1 MKLKAIKRA
10 WYANRMIEVDDI
22 VDFDGDKVPS
32 WGTLADGECVGKV
45 EKVEEKEEGKQS
57 IVDTLKEKVGDM
69 FGFMQKDAAEEVE
82 SDAQESVETESDNQ
96 PEETPEQQLEYMK
109 DLAVANDIWA
119 DIDEEKMTVVEQM
132 SVLMAALKAKNI
144 EV

>member
-10 WYANRMIEVDDI
+10 WYNNKMVEVDDF

-32 WGTLADGECVGKV
+32 WGTLADGEVVGKV
-45 EKVEEKEEGKQS
+45 EKAEEKEEGKQS

-69 FGFMQKDAAEEVE
+69 FGLIQKDDAAEVE
-82 SDAQESVETESDNQ
+82 SDAEEVEAESDVQ
-96 PEETPEQQLEYMK
+96 PEETPEQQLEYLK

-119 DIDEEKMTVVEQM
+119 DVDEEKMTVVEQM
-132 SVLMAALKAKNI
+132 EVLMAALKAKNI